1 MDSEVREFSMFE
13 EKLKLTLLGYL
24 FTLLNLYM
32 TTSGKTI
39 VGVAFGLVACVFF
52 IKSLLI
58 RNK

>member
-1 MDSEVREFSMFE
+1 MFE
-13 EKLKLTLLGYL
+13 KKLKLTLFGYL

-32 TTSGKTI
+32 TTNGKTI